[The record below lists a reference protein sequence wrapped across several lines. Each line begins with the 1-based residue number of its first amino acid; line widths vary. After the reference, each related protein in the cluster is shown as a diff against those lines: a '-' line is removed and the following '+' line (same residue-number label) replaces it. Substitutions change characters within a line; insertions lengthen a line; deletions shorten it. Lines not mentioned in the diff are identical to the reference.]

1 MEEEIIAAVI
11 ALGALAAVF
20 LPLGIC
26 PLVYYF
32 KLTRGLTVTAMVAE
46 HVYSTDRNSHS
57 EGRVSHSWLLKMKY
71 YVNGKEYVNT
81 YSVCKK
87 RAYLDAHPV
96 GTEIKIL
103 VNIHN
108 PKKFILPE
116 DKWIL
121 MVMGGMF
128 TLGGIASLIGMIDLL
143 LK

>member
-11 ALGALAAVF
+11 ALGAFAAVF

-26 PLVYYF
+26 PLVYYYR
-32 KLTRGLTVTAMVAE
+32 LTHGLTVTATVAE
-46 HVYSTDRNSHS
+46 HVYDNGSRQRSRPSWFLKLKYQAN
-57 EGRVSHSWLLKMKY
+57 GREH
-71 YVNGKEYVNT
+71 VNT

-87 RAYLDAHPV
+87 RAYMNAHPV

-108 PKKFILPE
+108 PKKFIMPE

-121 MVMGGMF
+121 MVMGSMF